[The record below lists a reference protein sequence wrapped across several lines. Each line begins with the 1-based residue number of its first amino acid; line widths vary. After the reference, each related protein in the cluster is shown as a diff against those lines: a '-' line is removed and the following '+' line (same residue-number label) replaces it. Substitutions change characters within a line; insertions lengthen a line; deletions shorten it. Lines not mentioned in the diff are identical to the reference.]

1 MRFGNLGEERGARR
15 GGGNKSE
22 LFFAVLQC
30 VRLLII
36 IIEIAEKL
44 RYSTIVSTKAIS
56 SVSWIKKKTHKYGK
70 NQGISLALIAN
81 SILENPDMFGY
92 HQVFDKP

>member
-44 RYSTIVSTKAIS
+44 RYSTIVSKAFS